1 MFFDKNSKNKIWV
14 TDIWRDYLPCV
25 LYTIHMYLLHLL
37 QFGLPYIHG
46 YKKRTSKQSQWRI
59 PITTLIT
66 SLWCR
71 QASKQASK
79 QASEWAWG
87 LLPSKWLVYMS
98 CGLTRTWKM
107 KFMRR
112 SQKLIPRFSSFSSM
126 HERTLQSRFFI
137 QLSLSL
143 YLLNLEHLIW
153 LECRKLFGYLALAH

>member
-66 SLWCR
+66 SLMP
-71 QASKQASK
+71 SSK
-79 QASEWAWG
+79 QASERAWG

-137 QLSLSL
+137 QLTLSL

>member
-98 CGLTRTWKM
+98 CGLTGTWKM

-112 SQKLIPRFSSFSSM
+112 SQKLIPRFSSSM

>member
-1 MFFDKNSKNKIWV
+1 MFFDKNSQNKIWV

-71 QASKQASK
+71 QASK

>member
-66 SLWCR
+66 SLMP
-71 QASKQASK
+71 SSK
-79 QASEWAWG
+79 QASERASLRPLAKQVARLHVMWLDTNLKDEVHEEVTKTHSGEVLLLLDAWKN
-87 LLPSKWLVYMS
+87 LAIKILHS
-98 CGLTRTWKM
+98 T
-107 KFMRR
+107 
-112 SQKLIPRFSSFSSM
+112 
-126 HERTLQSRFFI
+126 
-137 QLSLSL
+137 LSL
-143 YLLNLEHLIW
+143 YVPFEFRASYSIGVQKMIW
-153 LECRKLFGYLALAH
+153 LLMLPIWIII